1 MCTIPD
7 LLAIRKPATPAPA
20 ERRVAAAP
28 APLRL
33 EGADALRA
41 LATIAVVVVHTSH
54 WPLQDAGADLST
66 WSSVDL
72 GSRFCVPAFVV
83 LSGLLLGLRDGAR
96 DRPWPFLRRRLRRTL
111 VPFLAW
117 APVYFAAGLWVTG
130 DLVDV
135 GRGGLIG
142 WWLGGA
148 GHLYFLLLIPQLYAA
163 FLLWP
168 RRLRPTLWLAGAA
181 MAVQVVLE
189 TVRLAG
195 PMPSTLEGVSL
206 WKGYELLPFW
216 IGYFA
221 TGVAAGRLL
230 ALRRDRADHPR
241 AALACLAMVPAAVA
255 LLLASPV
262 DRLRHGDFA
271 QGTGAFLR
279 PLLVPVVLTVTGAV
293 LLGAPAV
300 LRRLPRLAP
309 PLRALSRDSLGVYI
323 THPLIA
329 FLLGHYLL
337 DSMLQRHLPG
347 SALGFVLLTAATLAL
362 ALLITRLISA
372 SPLAP
377 LIGAERLRLPVFAL
391 GADAP
396 NGTGASPTPSA
407 PSSLTAFPLSAADHD
422 EGDELLDR
430 GQRPVVAHHP
440 GLRRV
445 D

>member
-1 MCTIPD
+1 MPGPAGMCTIPY
-7 LLAIRKPATPAPA
+7 LLAIKKPATSAQG
-20 ERRVAAAP
+20 ERRVGAASSA

-41 LATIAVVVVHTSH
+41 LATIAVVVVHTCH
-54 WPLQDAGADLST
+54 WPLQDGGADLST

-96 DRPWPFLRRRLRRTL
+96 DRPGPFLRRRLRRTL
-111 VPFLAW
+111 LPFLAW
-117 APVYFAAGLWVTG
+117 APLYFAAGLWVTG
-130 DLVDV
+130 DLVGV
-135 GRGGLIG
+135 GRGGLLG

-148 GHLYFLLLIPQLYAA
+148 GHLYFLLLVPQLYLA
-163 FLLWP
+163 FLIWP

-241 AALACLAMVPAAVA
+241 AALACLAMVPAAMA

-279 PLLVPVVLTVTGAV
+279 PLLVPVVLAVTGAV
-293 LLGAPAV
+293 VLGAPAV
-300 LRRLPRLAP
+300 LRCLPRLAQP
-309 PLRALSRDSLGVYI
+309 MRALSRDSLGVYI
-323 THPLIA
+323 LHPLIA
-329 FLLGHYLL
+329 FELGDDLLKPL
-337 DSMLQRHLPG
+337 LQRSLPG
-347 SALGFVLLTAATLAL
+347 SVAGFLLLTAATLAL
-362 ALLITRLISA
+362 ALLATRLISA

-377 LIGAERLRLPVFAL
+377 LIGAERRRLR
-391 GADAP
+391 
-396 NGTGASPTPSA
+396 
-407 PSSLTAFPLSAADHD
+407 LSAADHD

-430 GQRPVVAHHP
+430 RQRPVVAHHP

>member
-1 MCTIPD
+1 MCTIHY
-7 LLAIRKPATPAPA
+7 LLAIKKPATSAQG
-20 ERRVAAAP
+20 ERRVGAAP
-28 APLRL
+28 SAAPLRL

-41 LATIAVVVVHTSH
+41 LATIAVVVVHTCH
-54 WPLQDAGADLST
+54 WPLQDGGADLST

-83 LSGLLLGLRDGAR
+83 LSGLLLGLRDGPR
-96 DRPWPFLRRRLRRTL
+96 DQPGPFLRRRLRRTL
-111 VPFLAW
+111 LPFLAW
-117 APVYFAAGLWVTG
+117 APLYFAAGLWVTG
-130 DLVDV
+130 DLVDA
-135 GRGGLIG
+135 GRGGLLG

-148 GHLYFLLLIPQLYAA
+148 GHLYFLLLVPQLYLA
-163 FLLWP
+163 FLIWP

-241 AALACLAMVPAAVA
+241 AALACLAMVPAAMA
-255 LLLASPV
+255 LLFASPV

-271 QGTGAFLR
+271 QGTGSFLR

-329 FLLGHYLL
+329 FLVGHYLL
-337 DSMLQRHLPG
+337 DSMLQRSLPG
-347 SALGFVLLTAATLAL
+347 SAAGFVLLTAATLAL
-362 ALLITRLISA
+362 ALLATRLISA
-372 SPLAP
+372 SPMAP
-377 LIGAERLRLPVFAL
+377 LIGAERLPLL
-391 GADAP
+391 GR
-396 NGTGASPTPSA
+396 SA
-407 PSSLTAFPLSAADHD
+407 PDHD

-430 GQRPVVAHHP
+430 RQRPVVAHHP